1 MRIFSSIL
9 DNAFN
14 YTQDGG
20 TIGVRTALNG
30 ERVLVSVSDDGVG
43 IPEQYREAVWR
54 RFQRIDE
61 HALKLDVSGTGLGL
75 SIVKEMVDM
84 HHGEVWFESQVGK
97 GTTFHVALPLVQPG
111 QAVSLPTMD

>member
-1 MRIFSSIL
+1 M
-9 DNAFN
+9 
-14 YTQDGG
+14 
-20 TIGVRTALNG
+20 
-30 ERVLVSVSDDGVG
+30 LVSVSDDGVG

-97 GTTFHVALPLVQPG
+97 GTTFHVALPLVQ
-111 QAVSLPTMD
+111 LPVK